1 MIHVIASIDLAPG
14 TRDAFLAEFH
24 KLMPLVHAEDGCLAY
39 APCVDAQT
47 GIPVQFMTGADRVT
61 IMEQWTSADAL
72 KAHSVAPHMRDYRLA
87 VKDYVRG
94 MELRVLAPA

>member
-14 TRDAFLAEFH
+14 TRDAFLAAFH
-24 KLMPLVHAEDGCLAY
+24 KLMPLVHAEQGCIAY

-47 GIPVQFMTGADRVT
+47 GIPTQFMTGADRVT
-61 IMEQWTSADAL
+61 IMEQWASVDAL
-72 KAHSVAPHMRDYRLA
+72 KSHSAAPHMKDYRLV